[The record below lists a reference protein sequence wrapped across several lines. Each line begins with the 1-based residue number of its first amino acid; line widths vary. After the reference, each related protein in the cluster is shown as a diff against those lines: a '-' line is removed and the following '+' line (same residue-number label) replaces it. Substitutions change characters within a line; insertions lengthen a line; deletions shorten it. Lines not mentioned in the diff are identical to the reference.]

1 MKMVDL
7 EGRLLEAKSDMSE
20 FTVLFDRDIKYV
32 RRERLIPDAY
42 TCYDNEWILLKIKD
56 VAIVVDWNNDE
67 PKAGLKVTF
76 TSKQMQSKV
85 TMDRKHGLELRP
97 EIRFLLDDTGFHENV
112 VEVLA

>member
-20 FTVLFDRDIKYV
+20 FTVLFENDIKYV

-67 PKAGLKVTF
+67 PKAGLK
-76 TSKQMQSKV
+76 
-85 TMDRKHGLELRP
+85 
-97 EIRFLLDDTGFHENV
+97 
-112 VEVLA
+112 